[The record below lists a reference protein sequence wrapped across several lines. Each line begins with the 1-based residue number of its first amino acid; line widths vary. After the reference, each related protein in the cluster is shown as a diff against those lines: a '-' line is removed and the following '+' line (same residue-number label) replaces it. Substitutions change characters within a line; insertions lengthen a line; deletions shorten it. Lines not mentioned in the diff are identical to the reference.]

1 MTFKEQSRDVPG
13 YLKRSRPGMNSQ
25 HAVLGV
31 DIGTSSS
38 KAVLVALDGRP
49 LALAVRPHTTSTPH
63 PGWFEQD
70 AELVWWGDFVEL
82 TRELLARCPSARV
95 TAVAT
100 SGLGPC
106 VLPADA
112 DNHALRP
119 AILYGI
125 DTRAERQIGVLESR
139 LGAGAIL
146 ARSGNRLTSQAVG
159 PKLMWLR
166 DEEPGVWALTRR
178 MYMASSYV
186 VARLTGE
193 YVLDHH
199 SASQAVPMYLLAER
213 RWNESWC
220 AELAPRLELPR
231 LAWPEEIVG
240 ALTPTAAALTGLEA
254 GTPVTC
260 GTIDAWAEGISVGA
274 TTVGDVMIMYGTT
287 MFLTAVTDR
296 ALTSN
301 RLWSTAGAR
310 RDTFTLAGGMATSGA
325 ITDWFRRL
333 TATDYPELVAAAAEV
348 PAGSRGLLLL
358 PYFAG
363 ERTPLFEP
371 RARGVLA
378 GLTLGSG
385 PGEIYRAILEGT
397 AFGVRHNLEA
407 FEAAGADITRL
418 VAVGGGAGHE
428 LWPTIVS
435 SVIGHPQQLTR
446 ETVGAALGDAMLAAA
461 AVGEEPDMNQWNP
474 VVGAV
479 EPDPES
485 SVAYQALWPHYLEL
499 HRQTRAIQSVL
510 ADFNM
515 S

>member
-1 MTFKEQSRDVPG
+1 
-13 YLKRSRPGMNSQ
+13 MNGQ
-25 HAVLGV
+25 DALLGV

-38 KAVLVALDGRP
+38 KAVLVGLDGQL
-49 LALAVRPHTTSTPH
+49 LALAVRPHVTSTPS
-63 PGWFEQD
+63 PGRFEQD
-70 AELVWWGDFVEL
+70 AEWVWWADFVVL
-82 TRELLARCPSARV
+82 TRELLARCPNARV
-95 TAVAT
+95 IALAA

-106 VLPADA
+106 VLPTDA
-112 DNHALRP
+112 DNRALRP

-125 DTRAERQIGVLESR
+125 DTRAERQIGELEDL

-166 DEEPGVWALTRR
+166 DEEPDVWARTRR
-178 MYMASSYV
+178 MYMAASYL

-199 SASQAVPMYLLAER
+199 SASQAAPLYLLAER
-213 RWNESWC
+213 RWNDSWC

-240 ALTPTAAALTGLEA
+240 ALTPAAAAVTGLTA

-274 TTVGDVMIMYGTT
+274 TAVGDVMIMYGTT

-296 ALTSN
+296 ALTSD

-333 TATDYPELVAAAAEV
+333 TGTDYPELAAAAAEV

-378 GLTLGSG
+378 GLTLNSG
-385 PGEIYRAILEGT
+385 PGEIYRAILEAT

-407 FEAAGADITRL
+407 FEAAGAITARF
-418 VAVGGGAGHE
+418 VAVGGGAGQE
-428 LWPTIVS
+428 LWPKIVS
-435 SVIGHPQQLTR
+435 SVIGRAQQLTR

-461 AVGEEPDMNQWNP
+461 AVGREPDLNQWNP
-474 VVGAV
+474 VVRKV

-485 SVAYQALWPHYLEL
+485 SVVYQDLWPHYREL

-510 ADFNM
+510 AGFNM